1 MNCFTF
7 YSLELEAQTL
17 EEADRLTEPIRCRFD
32 NFCDAL
38 KLSCYIQRDQAHCI
52 PMFYWF
58 DVHFLYSMAVHK
70 RYSAALVIFAD
81 MHGLQFCNEI
91 LSVDGKECF
100 SERWHNA

>member
-1 MNCFTF
+1 
-7 YSLELEAQTL
+7 
-17 EEADRLTEPIRCRFD
+17 
-32 NFCDAL
+32 
-38 KLSCYIQRDQAHCI
+38 
-52 PMFYWF
+52 MFYWF